1 MKKTIRLF
9 CLTFAATSFLASA
22 TEHWEEVEITP
33 VPVSA
38 GIYMLTGE
46 GGNIGVSLGEDGT
59 LIIDDQYQPLA
70 DKIQAAIKGIMGT
83 TPRFLINTHWH
94 GDHAGGNE
102 HFGNA
107 GSIIVAH
114 ENVREALKVE
124 KSIPLFGMHKPPSP
138 KAALPVITFS
148 REMSLHWNGDD
159 LKVLHAPNAHTD
171 GDAVII
177 FKNANVIHM
186 GDTFFNGFYP
196 FIDTDSGGSI
206 AGMIAAADK
215 VLTIADDNTKII
227 PGHGPL
233 ATKTDLQAY
242 RDMLVSVEAKIALL
256 LKAGKTVDEV
266 VDGRPTADFDKE
278 WGDGFLTPEVWIK
291 IVVSGIQP

>member
-1 MKKTIRLF
+1 MKKTIQLF

-59 LIIDDQYQPLA
+59 LIIDDQYQQLA
-70 DKIQAAIKGIMGT
+70 DKIQAAIKGIAGA

-94 GDHAGGNE
+94 GDHAGANE

-124 KSIPLFGMHKPPSP
+124 KSIPMFGMHKPPSP

-148 REMSLHWNGDD
+148 REMSIHWNGDD
-159 LKVLHAPNAHTD
+159 LKMLHAPNAHTD
-171 GDAVII
+171 GDAVIV

-196 FIDTDSGGSI
+196 FIDTGSGGSI
-206 AGMIAAADK
+206 AGMIAAADN
-215 VLTIADDNTKII
+215 VLSIADNNTKII

-242 RDMLVSVEAKIALL
+242 RDMLVSVEAKISLL
-256 LKAGKTVDEV
+256 LKAGKTIDEIV
-266 VDGRPTADFDKE
+266 GEQPTADFDKE
-278 WGDGFLTPEVWIK
+278 WADGFLTPEVWIK
-291 IVVSGIQP
+291 IVVSGMQR